1 MKQMR
6 MVVVDDEPDMA
17 QLICDISIQ
26 AGLSAY
32 QYTHAEQ
39 FINEY
44 SPDADIIA
52 LDLMMPGIDGI
63 ELIRFLAEK
72 KSTAQLLLISG
83 IDSGVLHSAQK
94 LAMEKGLN
102 IIGSLS
108 KPFRI
113 DELSRLLSQI
123 VLKPSVIQPKVNL
136 LTMELDELR
145 EACHNRE
152 FIVYYQPQ
160 INLSTGKVISTEAL
174 VRWNHP
180 QYGLILPGQFIGMIE
195 QHNMIDR
202 LTWCVLEQVM
212 YQSSQWIK
220 QDVDLRTSVNMSAK
234 MLQDLD
240 LPDKLADLVRS
251 HGMDPDRIILEI
263 TETALMDEIG
273 MSLDILTRLRL
284 KNFHLSIDDFG
295 TGYSS
300 MVQLHRAPFSEIKI
314 DQSFVFDMEK
324 EKEAL
329 AIVETIIMLA
339 HKLGMQAIAEG
350 VETEKVMNMLQD
362 AGCDLIQGY
371 YIARP
376 MPGDEFI
383 DWLKKY
389 SLSLIN

>member
-26 AGLSAY
+26 AGFSAY

-44 SPDADIIA
+44 SSDADIIA
-52 LDLMMPGIDGI
+52 LDLMMPDIDGI
-63 ELIRFLAEK
+63 QLIRFLAEK

-145 EACHNRE
+145 EACHNKE

-220 QDVDLRTSVNMSAK
+220 QGVDLRTSVNMSAK

-240 LPDKLADLVRS
+240 LPDKLSDLVRS
-251 HGMDPDRIILEI
+251 HDMDPDRIILEI

-273 MSLDILTRLRL
+273 MSLDILTRLRM

-350 VETEKVMNMLQD
+350 VETEKVMNMLQE

-376 MPGDEFI
+376 MPGDDFI

-389 SLSLIN
+389 SLSL